1 GMDRINVDKKGLWS
15 VTITDTPQPAPGA
28 TSTRQSLPVTINKMN
43 AMNALSKFSS
53 QQPGRYASYAVD
65 NSSGTV
71 WEPDSEDAEPSIMIE
86 LSPAT
91 RFDEVQL
98 FEVDAVRIM
107 FGGGG
112 RRGFGRGAG
121 AQEIYKYKIEV
132 SMDGEN
138 WQTALDRTNNTVQK
152 NTIFEEFKPV
162 ECRFIRLTVTDWP
175 KPQPL
180 SVIEFT
186 AFGLPS
192 STQPARVAIPHFK

>member
-1 GMDRINVDKKGLWS
+1 
-15 VTITDTPQPAPGA
+15 
-28 TSTRQSLPVTINKMN
+28 
-43 AMNALSKFSS
+43 MNALSSFSS
-53 QQPGRYASYAVD
+53 QQSGRYASYAVD

-71 WEPDSEDAEPSIMIE
+71 WEPDPSDTEPNIMIE

-112 RRGFGRGAG
+112 RRGGLGRGAG

-132 SMDGEN
+132 SMDGNN
-138 WQTALDRTNNTVQK
+138 WKTALDRTDNTVQK

-192 STQPARVAIPHFK
+192 STQPARVAIPHFN